1 MGESNVNDSIG
12 QIESRCGGAN
22 FTIWRGIE
30 MAWTHVRYGRGS
42 FDSQALGSIPR
53 TMAAPFEGWLT
64 GTEKLFVA
72 FIVIQVVEF
81 ALLWQGGGFDPIFAI
96 CQSATLLVVAL
107 MLARQ
112 RGAAGERDVLQSA
125 GQQMNTAPF
134 DAAQTSTPLPTATG
148 AIAIDEQSQTWAD
161 LMARISHEIR
171 TPLNAVIG
179 FSDLMEREIFGP
191 LGNDKYRDY
200 LAHIRDSGEAL
211 LKSAEDTLA
220 LSSLLA
226 IPAPGQRTQCSS
238 LTSLAADAWLLV
250 EPLASRRGVELD
262 ITIPDTIE
270 VAGDRR
276 AFRQALSNLMME
288 ASVRATTGS
297 RIEIKAWV
305 HSDTVRVNVIAA
317 DAEKMRRPCE
327 PSLAMC
333 VARALLELQGT
344 SLTATNCARRGSWK
358 ATTVLDLAVQPDF
371 FNAID
376 RGARGTLTA

>member
-1 MGESNVNDSIG
+1 VLRGEFLNL
-12 QIESRCGGAN
+12 A
-22 FTIWRGIE
+22 GILK
-30 MAWTHVRYGRGS
+30 MAWTHVRYSRES
-42 FDSQALGSIPR
+42 FDSQASGTHPR
-53 TMAAPFEGWLT
+53 TIAAPFEGWLT
-64 GTEKLFVA
+64 GTEKFFVA
-72 FIVIQVVEF
+72 FIVVQIVEF
-81 ALLWQGGGFDPIFAI
+81 GLLWEGGSFDPIFAI
-96 CQSATLLVVAL
+96 CQSATLLSVAL
-107 MLARQ
+107 MF
-112 RGAAGERDVLQSA
+112 A
-125 GQQMNTAPF
+125 GQRSGVDGSAAIQAN
-134 DAAQTSTPLPTATG
+134 AAQLTGLAVDAGPAIPSGSKATG

-226 IPAPGQRTQCSS
+226 IPTPGQRTQSSS
-238 LTSLAADAWLLV
+238 LASLAEDAWLLV
-250 EPLASRRGVELD
+250 EPLASRRDVELD
-262 ITIPDTIE
+262 VMISGGIE

-276 AFRQALSNLMME
+276 AFRQALSNLMLE
-288 ASVRATTGS
+288 ASVRANAGS

-305 HSDTVRVNVIAA
+305 HSDTVRVNVIAV
-317 DAEKMRRPCE
+317 DAEKTRRPLE
-327 PSLAMC
+327 PSLAIC

-344 SLTATNCARRGSWK
+344 SLSATACASRGLWK

-371 FNAID
+371 FSAID
-376 RGARGTLTA
+376 RSVPCSA

>member
-1 MGESNVNDSIG
+1 
-12 QIESRCGGAN
+12 
-22 FTIWRGIE
+22 

-42 FDSQALGSIPR
+42 FGSKASGTIPR
-53 TMAAPFEGWLT
+53 NATALPLEGWLT
-64 GTEKLFVA
+64 GAEKYLVA
-72 FIVIQVVEF
+72 FIVIQVVAF
-81 ALLWQGGGFDPIFAI
+81 ALLGQGGGFDPMLAI
-96 CQSATLLVVAL
+96 CQSASLVVV
-107 MLARQ
+107 ARMFAKQ
-112 RGAAGERDVLQSA
+112 RAAADETAPRPADVVVTSAASGAAQPSA
-125 GQQMNTAPF
+125 LAPASSTAI
-134 DAAQTSTPLPTATG
+134 G
-148 AIAIDEQSQTWAD
+148 AIQLDEQSQTWAD

-191 LGNDKYRDY
+191 LGHDKYRDY

-226 IPAPGQRTQCSS
+226 IPGPGQRTQCSS
-238 LTSLAADAWLLV
+238 LTCLMQDAWLLV
-250 EPLASRRGVELD
+250 EPLATRRGITLD

-288 ASVRATTGS
+288 ATLRATPGS

-305 HSDTVRVNVIAA
+305 HSDTVCVKVLAA
-317 DAEKMRRPCE
+317 DTERKRHPAE
-327 PSLAMC
+327 PSLAIC

-344 SLTATNCARRGSWK
+344 SLTATDCARRGLWK

-371 FNAID
+371 FSAID
-376 RGARGTLTA
+376 RGIRTAQTA